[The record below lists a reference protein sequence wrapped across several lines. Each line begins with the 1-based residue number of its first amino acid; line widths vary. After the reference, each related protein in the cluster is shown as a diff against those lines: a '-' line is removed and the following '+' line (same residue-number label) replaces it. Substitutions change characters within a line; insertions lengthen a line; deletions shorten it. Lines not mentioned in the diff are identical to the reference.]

1 MRLRHK
7 QARPTLIALALAI
20 AAATAHATIVV
31 DRTAWVDV
39 VV

>member
-7 QARPTLIALALAI
+7 QARPTLIAVAPTL

-31 DRTAWVDV
+31 AHAAWVDV